1 MPTVDGSN
9 QTLSVTT
16 STKQPIEIPDKV
28 FFRIGEVA
36 RITGVKAY
44 VLRYWETEFP
54 GLKPQKSA
62 SGQRRYRRGDVE
74 FVLQLRELLWERGFT
89 IKGARTH
96 LRSEAKAKRERG
108 AGDAVDSLSEGGM
121 GPGSAAAARSPE
133 AVHPDLQRRLSTQ
146 TKDLNTARRS
156 LTQMRSEIANFLN
169 DLDG

>member
-1 MPTVDGSN
+1 MVDGRN
-9 QTLSVTT
+9 EPPSVTT
-16 STKQPIEIPDKV
+16 TTEQPVEIPDKV

-44 VLRYWETEFP
+44 VLRYWETEFS

-74 FVLQLRELLWERGFT
+74 FVLQLRELLWDRGFT
-89 IKGARTH
+89 IKGARSH
-96 LRSEAKAKRERG
+96 LKAEAKAKRGRD
-108 AGDAVDSLSEGGM
+108 ADAAVDRRSDAGM
-121 GPGSAAAARSPE
+121 GPGSAAIARPRESD
-133 AVHPDLQRRLSTQ
+133 HPDLQRRLATQ

>member
-1 MPTVDGSN
+1 MVDGST

-16 STKQPIEIPDKV
+16 STEHPIEIPDKV

-36 RITGVKAY
+36 RITGVKSY
-44 VLRYWETEFP
+44 VLRYWETEFS

-89 IKGARTH
+89 IKGARSH
-96 LRSEAKAKRERG
+96 LKAEAKTRRGRERD
-108 AGDAVDSLSEGGM
+108 DAIDSRPDEGM
-121 GPGSAAAARSPE
+121 GPGSAALAPPRESVQPE
-133 AVHPDLQRRLSTQ
+133 LRRRLAAQ